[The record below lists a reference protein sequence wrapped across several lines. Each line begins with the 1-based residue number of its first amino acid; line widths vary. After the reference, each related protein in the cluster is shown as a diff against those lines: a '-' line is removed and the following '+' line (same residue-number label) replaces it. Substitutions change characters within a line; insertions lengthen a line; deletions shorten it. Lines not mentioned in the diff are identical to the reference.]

1 VRAHCFGASTA
12 AVRQPLTFG
21 AELELLAF
29 DARTHRIAPIR
40 SLEQPCL
47 LDVVREVANRLDWCE
62 RSSSKGAP
70 SFVAG
75 SGAQLT
81 FEPGGQ
87 LEYASAVHRSIDAL
101 ARELDHVECALRDSA
116 DAAGIELLAC
126 GIDPFN
132 GPDLAPLQLDG
143 ERYRRMAAYFATIGR
158 DGARMMRQTASLQLC
173 IGGIDLC
180 ARWRLANA
188 VAPWLVA
195 MFANSR
201 RYAGVDSG
209 CASYRA
215 ESWRGVDTMRTGVFE
230 GRDPVREYAAFVL
243 AAPAFLAV
251 DEGAPAH
258 AFADL
263 PDGVATAPAL
273 ATHLST
279 LFPESRP
286 RGYLELRS
294 LDAVN
299 TEERRRALAL
309 VAGLFGD
316 DRAAARAAELLD
328 EPDPDLLR
336 AAGREGMTHPK
347 LSALAPDLLDLAAA
361 GCARLGE
368 SVVSG
373 ALVGESFSFG

>member
-1 VRAHCFGASTA
+1 
-12 AVRQPLTFG
+12 
-21 AELELLAF
+21 
-29 DARTHRIAPIR
+29 
-40 SLEQPCL
+40 
-47 LDVVREVANRLDWCE
+47 
-62 RSSSKGAP
+62 
-70 SFVAG
+70 
-75 SGAQLT
+75 
-81 FEPGGQ
+81 
-87 LEYASAVHRSIDAL
+87 
-101 ARELDHVECALRDSA
+101 
-116 DAAGIELLAC
+116 
-126 GIDPFN
+126 
-132 GPDLAPLQLDG
+132 
-143 ERYRRMAAYFATIGR
+143 
-158 DGARMMRQTASLQLC
+158 
-173 IGGIDLC
+173 
-180 ARWRLANA
+180 
-188 VAPWLVA
+188 
-195 MFANSR
+195 
-201 RYAGVDSG
+201 
-209 CASYRA
+209 
-215 ESWRGVDTMRTGVFE
+215 MRTGVFE

-263 PDGVATAPAL
+263 PDGAATAPAL